1 MMHNKPKLFLCG
13 LARNC
18 ATSLLSNIPSIL
30 SLRQN
35 WDLSGVILENES
47 TDETPKILQALEK
60 LCPSIQIHNP
70 KLEEGLT
77 RYERMAYLRNE
88 ALIIAEAE
96 QVDWICVAD
105 LDLFQ
110 FVGLDSYFPE
120 KEAEAIMG
128 LMPKS
133 YVPWHPG
140 EAIKYMDRDW
150 VYYDLLAVEFK
161 DGTRPHW
168 IGDMQYPDTKDEFKK
183 ADKSSVSGA
192 MPCNSAFGGMAFY
205 KANKIRGKRYTGT
218 DCEHIAFNKSIGG
231 IYITDKVLGI
241 YAPSN

>member
-1 MMHNKPKLFLCG
+1 
-13 LARNC
+13 
-18 ATSLLSNIPSIL
+18 L

-47 TDETPKILQALEK
+47 TDDTPKILQALEK
-60 LCPSIQIHNP
+60 ICPSIQIHNP
-70 KLEEGLT
+70 KPEEGLT

-88 ALIIAEAE
+88 ALVLAEAE

-128 LMPKS
+128 LMPKTH
-133 YVPWHPG
+133 VPWHPG
-140 EAIKYMDRDW
+140 KAIKYMNRDW
-150 VYYDLLAVEFK
+150 VYYDLLAVEFR

-168 IGDMQYPDTKDEFKK
+168 VGDMQYPDTKDEFKK
-183 ADKSSVSGA
+183 ADKSSVDGA
-192 MPCNSAFGGMAFY
+192 MLCNSAFGGMAFY
-205 KANKIRGKRYTGT
+205 KADKIRGKRHTGT

-231 IYITDKVLGI
+231 IYITDRVLGI
-241 YAPSN
+241 YAPPN

>member
-1 MMHNKPKLFLCG
+1 MSNTL
-13 LARNC
+13 
-18 ATSLLSNIPSIL
+18 SLL

-35 WDLSGVILENES
+35 WDLSGVILENDS
-47 TDETPKILQALEK
+47 TDETPKILQAITK

-70 KLEEGLT
+70 KPEEGLT

-88 ALIIAEAE
+88 ALMIAESE
-96 QVDWICVAD
+96 QPDWVCVAD

-110 FVGLDSYFPE
+110 FINLDKYMPE
-120 KEAEAIMG
+120 KDAEAIMG

-140 EAIKYMDRDW
+140 EAIRYMDREW

-168 IGDMQYPDTKDEFKK
+168 VGDMQYPDTKDQIKK
-183 ADKSSVSGA
+183 ADKSSVDGT
-192 MPCNSAFGGMAFY
+192 MFVNSAFGGMAFY
-205 KANKIRGKRYTGT
+205 KANKIRGIRYTGT
-218 DCEHIAFNKSIGG
+218 DCEHISFNKQIGG
-231 IYITDKVLGI
+231 VHITDKIIGI
-241 YAPSN
+241 YLPQN

>member
-1 MMHNKPKLFLCG
+1 MTHKPKLFLCG

-18 ATSLLSNIPSIL
+18 ARSLLSNIPSIL

-35 WDLSGVILENES
+35 WDLSGVILENDS
-47 TDETPKILQALEK
+47 TDDTPKILQALTK

-70 KLEEGLT
+70 SPAEGVT

-88 ALIIAEAE
+88 ALIAAEA
-96 QVDWICVAD
+96 QQPDWVCVAD

-110 FVGLDSYFPE
+110 FIGL
-120 KEAEAIMG
+120 EAYAPQNNPEAIMG
-128 LMPKS
+128 LMPKK

-140 EAIKYMDRDW
+140 EAIQYMDREW

-183 ADKSSVSGA
+183 ATKSSVGEA
-192 MPCNSAFGGMAFY
+192 MFANSAFGGMAFY
-205 KANKIRGKRYTGT
+205 KADKIRGIRYTGT
-218 DCEHIAFNKSIGG
+218 DCEHIAFHKQIGG
-231 IYITDKVLGI
+231 IYITDKIKGI
-241 YAPSN
+241 YFPQD